1 MSLADAISL
10 CGNGAVLMGFFYA
23 LIDIFKPHLSP
34 EAKSLCAAWYAAGW
48 WLFFLAEVMKGEPF
62 WSTVDGTI
70 AALYTRSWWNNRP
83 KGRGR
88 KALRELGDKSRRRI
102 QALVD
107 NLTPSPVPSPAGG

>member
-1 MSLADAISL
+1 MSLGDAIGWTADGIIVLGGWYLRTDRPRGLALLAVSL
-10 CGNGAVLMGFFYA
+10 WMAFVASLLIGD
-23 LIDIFKPHLSP
+23 LIDAAIFG
-34 EAKSLCAAWYAAGW
+34 AG
-48 WLFFLAEVMKGEPF
+48 
-62 WSTVDGTI
+62 
-70 AALYTRSWWNNRP
+70 AALATWFWWKHRR